1 MEITIVGSRSSTAS
15 WTLAHQLPFDQIPP
29 IPPDE
34 RLDAESNGD
43 NAEESVRNWYSIALT
58 NAELSDKVR
67 KIAKPMIRWVSDNGI
82 GAEIRRATLYTL
94 EGRLRFE
101 FDTPS
106 GPSVVEMEEE
116 LVDDILMRGSRE
128 ASDALA
134 RLVAFNL
141 GDVKLAVAS

>member
-1 MEITIVGSRSSTAS
+1 VEITIVGSRSSTAS
-15 WTLAHQLPFDQIPP
+15 WIVAHQLPLDQIPT

-34 RLDAESNGD
+34 RTQAESTGNG
-43 NAEESVRNWYSIALT
+43 EEDFARSSYAIALT
-58 NAELSDKVR
+58 DIELSEKVR
-67 KIAKPMIRWVSDNGI
+67 KIAKPMLRWLADNQI
-82 GAEIRRATLYTL
+82 SAELRRATLYTL

-116 LVDDILMRGSRE
+116 LVDDILLRGSRE